1 MIAQPKPLQQILATV
16 AQQSTRDFGR
26 GFSYCVL
33 KRMVK
38 LYEVYPEQAIVA
50 TLSQVFSWGR
60 FSALIPLREP
70 PGAVAM
76 ASSPI
81 RMSARIEHR
90 RCSRSLLYPGSH
102 MGRFGPLA

>member
-38 LYEVYPEQAIVA
+38 LY
-50 TLSQVFSWGR
+50 
-60 FSALIPLREP
+60 
-70 PGAVAM
+70 
-76 ASSPI
+76 
-81 RMSARIEHR
+81 
-90 RCSRSLLYPGSH
+90 
-102 MGRFGPLA
+102 